1 MAAAQARARAADPA
15 ADLPAGRE
23 LGARGV
29 VLALE
34 MGQAAEVAQAR
45 APGQEIAAA
54 VQRGSGEVDRAAAA
68 LAPAEAPVAPAV
80 VMRREQVAP
89 AQAQARARAA
99 DPAAEAPAREDLPP
113 VVAAGRVQAEVLV
126 VAPAPET
133 VLKAAADL
141 ATRKPVVAM
150 QQLSI
155 ETPTIAHATSAPAG
169 TTTAPKTPGYP
180 AAGRGTMAM
189 RKQARPRLTR
199 GYGFLFCFSF

>member
-1 MAAAQARARAADPA
+1 MAAAQARARAADPP

-23 LGARGV
+23 LGALGV

-89 AQAQARARAA
+89 AQAQARV
-99 DPAAEAPAREDLPP
+99 PAAEAPAREDLPP

-141 ATRKPVVAM
+141 ATRKPVVAI

>member
-89 AQAQARARAA
+89 AQAQARV
-99 DPAAEAPAREDLPP
+99 PAAEAPAREDLPP

-141 ATRKPVVAM
+141 ATRKPVVAI

-155 ETPTIAHATSAPAG
+155 ETPTIAHGTSAPAG
-169 TTTAPKTPGYP
+169 TTIAPKTPRYP